1 MRCVP
6 TATTCGHAMHSKC
19 FQKFYD
25 SLLESERNNLFR
37 SVNVNVN
44 WQEFICPACQ
54 RLCNSVAPLMPGMA
68 INCLI
73 IINLPICTYF
83 CMYFYYVFQSII
95 RELKCYLH
103 CDRFIGLSNAGFF
116 STPPAK
122 KTKAQGQK
130 SRKKL
135 NLWED
140 FPSHV

>member
-54 RLCNSVAPLMPGMA
+54 RLCNSVAPLMPGMV

-83 CMYFYYVFQSII
+83 CVYVFLLCIPEHYQRTEVRIT
-95 RELKCYLH
+95 CTVT
-103 CDRFIGLSNAGFF
+103 GLLVYPMAYC
-116 STPPAK
+116 K
-122 KTKAQGQK
+122 KDSVNCEKVN
-130 SRKKL
+130 SM
-135 NLWED
+135 
-140 FPSHV
+140 